1 MIARP
6 SAHKHKLLAVLAGVV
21 LAWIG
26 LGIREA
32 VSADADLQQYNGSP
46 SFFTD
51 TTAAPTL
58 LPRDG
63 KRITADSNAV
73 GSAPVN
79 RSLKQIKDLVIGLH
93 DATIGSRTGAVRR
106 TYKALEVDGTGGNV
120 SSLAAGLIRTATA
133 TDGSV
138 MDPTFLTVFKIDPM
152 GGEATLTKKELK
164 FINTADGGGNPLKTA
179 PNSNK
184 VMPLNSAKVW
194 VSISTS
200 GGVIFH
206 NDGYNVTSVA
216 LGPGNKIT
224 INFAS
229 AFDNTLYACIAPPA
243 TGVGPSAVTGVI
255 DPADKLVGSVKI
267 TYGVNPAVTDI
278 DQYVVCFGR
287 QTT

>member
-1 MIARP
+1 MIARLHG
-6 SAHKHKLLAVLAGVV
+6 HKRKFLAIIALALIMAAGF
-21 LAWIG
+21 
-26 LGIREA
+26 GIREA
-32 VSADADLQQYNGSP
+32 ISADADLQQYNG
-46 SFFTD
+46 
-51 TTAAPTL
+51 TAVWENDLTSASTL

-79 RSLKQIKDLVIGLH
+79 RSLKQIKDLLIGLH
-93 DATIGSRTGAVRR
+93 DATIGSRAGATRR
-106 TYKALEVDGTGGNV
+106 TFKSIDVDGTGGV
-120 SSLAAGLIRTATA
+120 ASPLAPGLISTATA
-133 TDGSV
+133 NDGV
-138 MDPTFLTVFKIDPM
+138 VLDPTYITVFKIDPM
-152 GGEATLTKKELK
+152 GGEATLNKKELK
-164 FINTADGGGNPLKTA
+164 FINTVDGGGNPLKTA

-184 VMPLNSAKVW
+184 VMPLNTAKVW

-206 NDGYNVTSVA
+206 NDGFNVTSVA
-216 LGPGNKIT
+216 LSAGNKIT

-229 AFDNTLYACIAPPA
+229 NFDNTLYACIAPAA

-255 DPADKLVGSVKI
+255 DPADKAVGSVKI
-267 TYGVNPAVTDI
+267 TYGVDPASVDI

>member
-1 MIARP
+1 MIARLG
-6 SAHKHKLLAVLAGVV
+6 AHKHKLLAALAAIV

-79 RSLKQIKDLVIGLH
+79 RSLKQIKDLVSGLH

-106 TYKALEVDGTGGNV
+106 TYKALDVDGTGGNV
-120 SSLAAGLIRTATA
+120 SSLAAGTIRTATA
-133 TDGSV
+133 NDGSV

-152 GGEATLTKKELK
+152 GGETLLTKGSLA
-164 FINTADGGGNPLKTA
+164 FINTADGGGNPARTS
-179 PNSNK
+179 PVNNK
-184 VMPLNSAKVW
+184 VLPLNTAKAW
-194 VSISTS
+194 VKIQTQM
-200 GGVIFH
+200 GVV
-206 NDGYNVTSVA
+206 NYADGYNITSCTVQS
-216 LGPGNKIT
+216 
-224 INFAS
+224 AS
-229 AFDNTLYACIAPPA
+229 EVYCDLAIIMDNTNYMPMA
-243 TGVGPSAVTGVI
+243 TTAIGDYVECRAATTSRVECSFQGTQLCNGTAGC
-255 DPADKLVGSVKI
+255 KLNLLV
-267 TYGVNPAVTDI
+267 
-278 DQYVVCFGR
+278 FGR